1 MNNGWTKALT
11 EKDEQVAALKAQR
24 DLAANDVEE
33 LMKERRTLLDE
44 RETFNKRIA
53 SLEGDNEILRNMNK
67 ILKESLDACYGVRI
81 GPQEPLGE
89 EFQRVLDDN
98 RDRLYEQEALRGGEG
113 KE

>member
-1 MNNGWTKALT
+1 MRTFPAKNGGQDALQKLR
-11 EKDEQVAALKAQR
+11 EENGELKKQ
-24 DLAANDVEE
+24 
-33 LMKERRTLLDE
+33 
-44 RETFNKRIA
+44 IA

-98 RDRLYEQEALRGGEG
+98 RDKLYEDGVLRGEEV
-113 KE
+113 KDE